1 MLSDS
6 DASTHSTELV
16 SYMNLDHYII
26 ERSCPVWTL
35 YYYLYCSLLFWF
47 AGQVDLGSNSP
58 QFSSLNLASCVA
70 LICIALFSEPDS
82 SCPYTSSGESE
93 LRERKVEDRK
103 LEYLKT

>member
-6 DASTHSTELV
+6 DAGINSAELV
-16 SYMNLDHYII
+16 SCMNMDYYII

-35 YYYLYCSLLFWF
+35 NYYLYCPLLFWF

-58 QFSSLNLASCVA
+58 QFSNLSLASCVA

-82 SCPYTSSGESE
+82 SCPGTSSGGSE

-103 LEYLKT
+103 LEYLKP